1 MFGSDILDIVVG
13 MIFVFL
19 LLSLICS
26 ALSEFIETLFK
37 NRAKDLERGISE
49 LIGDPKKTSGVL
61 AAIYNHGMVNSLFK
75 GCYPPEN
82 AGDLPSYIPAASF
95 ALAVIDL
102 AKNPDTLAI
111 LPPNL
116 KKAVE
121 TFEAKAGGD
130 AAKFQASLET
140 WFNSSMDRVSG
151 WYKRRAQLIIATLG
165 LLVAIALNASTIT
178 IARTLSNDSAMRKA
192 LVAAAQARASQS
204 PAAVATPAANPTTS
218 PVTSPAAAGA
228 VAGPTGATAAP
239 AAASPREEIQQDISS
254 LNGLGLPIGWHE
266 ADAAQLFSPKPGTD
280 WRIVVLVW
288 LQRMFGWLLT
298 AIAIS
303 MGAPF
308 WFDLLSK
315 IITVRS
321 TLKPD
326 PNQPASS
333 QP

>member
-178 IARTLSNDSAMRKA
+178 IARTLSNDSALRKG

-204 PAAVATPAANPTTS
+204 PAATTPAANVPTT
-218 PVTSPAAAGA
+218 P
-228 VAGPTGATAAP
+228 ATAGTATTQAGGTATP
-239 AAASPREEIQQDISS
+239 ATANSKEEIQQDISNLS
-254 LNGLGLPIGWHE
+254 GLGLPIGWHE
-266 ADAAQLFSPKPGTD
+266 ADAAQLFSPKPGTK
-280 WRIVVLVW
+280 WWLVLMVW
-288 LQRMFGWLLT
+288 LQRVFGWLLT
-298 AIAIS
+298 AVAIS

-315 IITVRS
+315 VITVRS

-326 PNQPASS
+326 PSPQPASS
-333 QP
+333 KQ